1 MLALIAS
8 GGNGQNFAFNGYLP
22 VDRYARSQK
31 IRQLESIA
39 RQYNQ
44 TQIFIETPYRN
55 DQMLDALLENCHD
68 ETMLCVAV
76 DITLPTQQIIC
87 KPIKLWKKKKAD
99 INKRPAVFVL
109 Y

>member
-1 MLALIAS
+1 
-8 GGNGQNFAFNGYLP
+8 
-22 VDRYARSQK
+22 DRYARSQK
-31 IRQLESIA
+31 IRQIESIA
-39 RQYNQ
+39 KQYGQ

-55 DQMLDALLENCHD
+55 NQMLDALLENCHD

-76 DITLPTQQIIC
+76 DITLPTQLIVC

-99 INKRPAVFVL
+99 INKRPAVFIL